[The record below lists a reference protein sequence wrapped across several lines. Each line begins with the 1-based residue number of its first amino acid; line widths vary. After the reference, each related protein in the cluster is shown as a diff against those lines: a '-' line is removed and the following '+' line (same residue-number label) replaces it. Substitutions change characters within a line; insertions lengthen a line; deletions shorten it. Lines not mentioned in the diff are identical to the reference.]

1 MKTYAELVKE
11 AIREAHEK
19 AENEYKKFE
28 VGRTYA
34 TRSICNSEYCVICI
48 DILRNMLY
56 NIIVAREQ
64 QEGAIRNG

>member
-34 TRSICNSEYCVICI
+34 TRSICNCSKGTAGRSNKKWITKK
-48 DILRNMLY
+48 
-56 NIIVAREQ
+56 
-64 QEGAIRNG
+64 

>member
-28 VGRTYA
+28 VGRNV
-34 TRSICNSEYCVICI
+34 CNKIN
-48 DILRNMLY
+48 L
-56 NIIVAREQ
+56 
-64 QEGAIRNG
+64 

>member
-34 TRSICNSEYCVICI
+34 TRSVCNKIN
-48 DILRNMLY
+48 L
-56 NIIVAREQ
+56 
-64 QEGAIRNG
+64 